1 MTFNE
6 GYDRDFCLTN
16 QITVIVTSESI
27 TANVQKWFTE
37 QHENSRLSRYSLAV
51 AIMPEFAIIH
61 LFSSSSC
68 H

>member
-27 TANVQKWFTE
+27 TANVQKLFTE

-51 AIMPEFAIIH
+51 AIMPEFAIIQ